1 MGNIRVLDEQL
12 ANMIAA
18 GEVVERPASVVK
30 ELVENAIDAS
40 ATSIEIHVEEGG
52 LELIRIVD
60 NGHGMDRDD
69 CLLALERHAT
79 SKISTP
85 RDLFRIRTL
94 GFRGEALPSIAAV
107 SRMELTSNRSSREI
121 GTRLLVE
128 GGEVREVA
136 DAAAV
141 QGTEICVRSLF
152 FNTPARLKYMKSI
165 ATEVGH
171 ISDYVN
177 RLALTHP
184 GISFT
189 LTHNGKT
196 LLQTTGDG
204 KLLHVMAAIYGVQVA
219 KLLLPISG
227 ETLDF
232 RWDGFL
238 SKTEVTRANRSYLS
252 TLVNG
257 RYVRSYS
264 LNNAIMRGYHTLLP
278 IGRFPIVA
286 LQIEMD
292 PTLVDVNVHPA
303 KLEARFSKEDELC
316 SAIEQSVKTTLR
328 QGLGIV
334 RPMATQPKAKIST
347 QVVQPQFDLTFTK
360 PAIEKSSLL
369 EVSPRLQEWM
379 AKQESNKAQAGQP
392 AGMANAAS
400 PAHLANAAS
409 PANSLSPAGLSFQET
424 EKKTVHEAASPYPRP
439 EQALQ
444 TGVGGGK
451 AAGHTGTQAAAATG
465 SASAGVGEG
474 NEHGQYREQD
484 YAQALDQAQ
493 AQAGTGTN
501 AQTLAAAET
510 HAQPEAVQQQPQLQ
524 SQRFQPLNRAEET
537 EPVAQP
543 INAQAGT
550 AEPPTGAA
558 WAQADVTRLDEP
570 SEQQG
575 QAATP
580 AAPANEETTTS
591 AVPVMYPVGQV
602 HGTYIVAQN
611 DTGMYLVD
619 QHAAQERIFYEYF
632 MAKLAEEGVASQMML
647 FPHTVEVTAAEAARL
662 EKRLPLLQSFGLEVE
677 AFGGRTFIVRAH
689 PHWFPEGAELEV
701 IEELIQFVLEAG
713 EHGQASVVQMR
724 EKAAIM
730 MSCKASIKA
739 NRYLTHAEMES
750 LLNQLRETSSPFTCP
765 HGRPIVIHF
774 SGYDLE
780 KMFKR
785 VM

>member
-1 MGNIRVLDEQL
+1 MGNIQLLDEHL
-12 ANMIAA
+12 SNMIAA

-40 ATSIEIHVEEGG
+40 ATTIEIHVEEGG

-60 NGHGMDRDD
+60 NGQGMDRED
-69 CLLALERHAT
+69 CSLAFERHAT
-79 SKISTP
+79 SKISNA

-107 SRMELTSNRSSREI
+107 SRMELTSSQSSSQI
-121 GTRLLVE
+121 GTRITIE
-128 GGEVREVA
+128 GGQLGEAKDV
-136 DAAAV
+136 AAV
-141 QGTEICVRSLF
+141 KGTEICVRSLF

-184 GISFT
+184 SIAFT

-196 LLQTTGDG
+196 LLQTSGDG

-232 RWDGFL
+232 RWSGFL

-264 LNNAIMRGYHTLLP
+264 LNNAIMRGYHTILP
-278 IGRFPIVA
+278 IGRYPIVA

-303 KLEARFSKEDELC
+303 KLEAKFSKEDELC
-316 SAIEQSVKTTLR
+316 SAIEQSVKETLR

-334 RPMATQPKAKIST
+334 RPMVSAPRAKVVNQI
-347 QVVQPQFDLTFTK
+347 VQPQFDLQLPKST
-360 PAIEKSSLL
+360 PPVSSRIEA
-369 EVSPRLQEWM
+369 SPRLREWM
-379 AKQESNKAQAGQP
+379 AKQEYSRKESDVITTQLAMDQATERPAIMETQVRYESESESPRTVQMPREGMQP
-392 AGMANAAS
+392 ALGDEWASERQAWNARQDVS
-400 PAHLANAAS
+400 DPVKMDEGEFPA
-409 PANSLSPAGLSFQET
+409 PGEG
-424 EKKTVHEAASPYPRP
+424 
-439 EQALQ
+439 LQ
-444 TGVGGGK
+444 TD
-451 AAGHTGTQAAAATG
+451 ALWTQTEI
-465 SASAGVGEG
+465 SESQEEVVQTQEPPK
-474 NEHGQYREQD
+474 
-484 YAQALDQAQ
+484 QAQ
-493 AQAGTGTN
+493 LDVVQA
-501 AQTLAAAET
+501 
-510 HAQPEAVQQQPQLQ
+510 H
-524 SQRFQPLNRAEET
+524 
-537 EPVAQP
+537 
-543 INAQAGT
+543 
-550 AEPPTGAA
+550 
-558 WAQADVTRLDEP
+558 DED
-570 SEQQG
+570 
-575 QAATP
+575 
-580 AAPANEETTTS
+580 S

-611 DTGMYLVD
+611 DNGMYLID
-619 QHAAQERIFYEYF
+619 QHAAQERIFYEFF
-632 MAKLAEEGVASQMML
+632 MQKLASEDVTSQMML
-647 FPHTVEVTAAEAARL
+647 FPHTVEYTTVEASKL
-662 EKRLPLLQSFGLEVE
+662 EKRLSQLQEFGLEVE
-677 AFGGRTFIVRAH
+677 SFGGRTFIVRAH

-713 EHGQASVVQMR
+713 ENSQANVVQMR

-739 NRYLTHAEMES
+739 NRFLTHAEMES
-750 LLNQLRETSSPFTCP
+750 LLNQLRATSSPFTCP

-774 SGYDLE
+774 TGYDLE

>member
-1 MGNIRVLDEQL
+1 MGTIQVLDEQL

-40 ATSIEIHVEEGG
+40 ATTIEIHVEEGG
-52 LELIRIVD
+52 LEMIRIVD
-60 NGHGMDRDD
+60 NGKGMDRED
-69 CLLALERHAT
+69 CQLAFERHAT
-79 SKISTP
+79 SKISNA

-107 SRMELTSNRSSREI
+107 SRMELTSSTSSSEI
-121 GTRLLVE
+121 GTHLMIE
-128 GGEVREVA
+128 GGQLGTLS
-136 DAAAV
+136 DKAAV
-141 QGTEICVRSLF
+141 KGTEVCVRSLF

-184 GISFT
+184 SLSFL

-196 LLQTTGDG
+196 LLQTSGDG

-219 KLLLPISG
+219 KLLLPIAG
-227 ETLDF
+227 ETLDYK
-232 RWDGFL
+232 WSGFL

-264 LNNAIMRGYHTLLP
+264 INNAIMRGYHTLLP
-278 IGRFPIVA
+278 IGRYPIVA

-292 PTLVDVNVHPA
+292 PSLVDVNVHPA

-316 SAIEQSVKTTLR
+316 SAIEQSVKETLR

-334 RPMATQPKAKIST
+334 RPMATQPKAKVVT
-347 QVVQPQFDLTFTK
+347 QVVQPQFDLQITK
-360 PAIEKSSLL
+360 PDTPQTPLL
-369 EVSPRLQEWM
+369 AASPRLQEWM
-379 AKQESNKAQAGQP
+379 AKQETISKQVDVVPHIAPSMENGTVKESAANYEMLESAKVEAIPHEIVQATFQPYETKAPEQLDIAQAP
-392 AGMANAAS
+392 S
-400 PAHLANAAS
+400 PVHPLHEI
-409 PANSLSPAGLSFQET
+409 NSEDNS
-424 EKKTVHEAASPYPRP
+424 
-439 EQALQ
+439 
-444 TGVGGGK
+444 
-451 AAGHTGTQAAAATG
+451 AT
-465 SASAGVGEG
+465 
-474 NEHGQYREQD
+474 
-484 YAQALDQAQ
+484 
-493 AQAGTGTN
+493 AGTD
-501 AQTLAAAET
+501 QLLP
-510 HAQPEAVQQQPQLQ
+510 HPEAT
-524 SQRFQPLNRAEET
+524 NENET
-537 EPVAQP
+537 DSP
-543 INAQAGT
+543 
-550 AEPPTGAA
+550 
-558 WAQADVTRLDEP
+558 
-570 SEQQG
+570 
-575 QAATP
+575 
-580 AAPANEETTTS
+580 
-591 AVPVMYPVGQV
+591 VPVMYPVGQV

-611 DTGMYLVD
+611 DEGMYLID

-632 MAKLAEEGVASQMML
+632 MNKLAEEDISSQIML
-647 FPHTVEVTAAEAARL
+647 FPHTVEYTAAEASKL
-662 EKRLPLLQSFGLEVE
+662 EKRLSLLQSFGLEIE

-701 IEELIQFVLEAG
+701 IEELIQFVLETG
-713 EHGQASVVQMR
+713 ENTQANVVLMR

-739 NRYLTHAEMES
+739 NRFLTNAEMES
-750 LLNQLRETSSPFTCP
+750 LLNQLRKTSSPYTCP

-774 SGYDLE
+774 TGYDLE

>member
-1 MGNIRVLDEQL
+1 MGTIQVLDEHL

-40 ATSIEIHVEEGG
+40 ATTIEIHVEEGG
-52 LELIRIVD
+52 LEMIRIVD
-60 NGHGMDRDD
+60 NGKGMDRED
-69 CLLALERHAT
+69 CQLAFERHAT
-79 SKISTP
+79 SKISNA

-107 SRMELTSNRSSREI
+107 SRMELTSSTSSSEV
-121 GTRLLVE
+121 GTHLLIE
-128 GGEVREVA
+128 GGQLGTIS
-136 DAAAV
+136 DKAAV
-141 QGTEICVRSLF
+141 KGTEVCVRSLF

-184 GISFT
+184 SISFL
-189 LTHNGKT
+189 LTHNGKA
-196 LLQTTGDG
+196 LLQTSGDG

-219 KLLLPISG
+219 KLLLPIAG
-227 ETLDF
+227 ETLDYK
-232 RWDGFL
+232 WSGFL

-264 LNNAIMRGYHTLLP
+264 INNAIMRGYHTLLP
-278 IGRFPIVA
+278 IGRYPIVA

-292 PTLVDVNVHPA
+292 PSLVDVNVHPA

-316 SAIEQSVKTTLR
+316 SAIEQSVKETLR

-334 RPMATQPKAKIST
+334 RPMATQPKAKVVT
-347 QVVQPQFDLTFTK
+347 QVVQPQFDLQITK
-360 PAIEKSSLL
+360 PDIPQSPLL
-369 EVSPRLQEWM
+369 AASPRLQEWM
-379 AKQESNKAQAGQP
+379 AKQEAPSKQVDLVAPIAPSIENGTVKESA
-392 AGMANAAS
+392 ANY
-400 PAHLANAAS
+400 
-409 PANSLSPAGLSFQET
+409 
-424 EKKTVHEAASPYPRP
+424 EKLEAAKVEAIPH
-439 EQALQ
+439 EIVQATL
-444 TGVGGGK
+444 
-451 AAGHTGTQAAAATG
+451 
-465 SASAGVGEG
+465 
-474 NEHGQYREQD
+474 
-484 YAQALDQAQ
+484 LDQADTSEAFQ
-493 AQAGTGTN
+493 PYETKIPVQWDIAQAPSPVHPLN
-501 AQTLAAAET
+501 EISSEDNSAAAGTE
-510 HAQPEAVQQQPQLQ
+510 QSPPLPEAT
-524 SQRFQPLNRAEET
+524 NEN
-537 EPVAQP
+537 EPDSP
-543 INAQAGT
+543 
-550 AEPPTGAA
+550 
-558 WAQADVTRLDEP
+558 
-570 SEQQG
+570 
-575 QAATP
+575 
-580 AAPANEETTTS
+580 
-591 AVPVMYPVGQV
+591 VPVMYPVGQV

-611 DTGMYLVD
+611 DEGMYLID

-632 MAKLAEEGVASQMML
+632 MDKLAEEDISSQIML
-647 FPHTVEVTAAEAARL
+647 FPHTVEYTAAEASKL
-662 EKRLPLLQSFGLEVE
+662 EKRLSLLQSFGLEIE

-701 IEELIQFVLEAG
+701 IEELIQFVLETG
-713 EHGQASVVQMR
+713 ENTQANVVLMR

-739 NRYLTHAEMES
+739 NRFLTHAEMES
-750 LLNQLRETSSPFTCP
+750 LLNQLRKTSSPYTCP

-774 SGYDLE
+774 TGYDLE

>member
-1 MGNIRVLDEQL
+1 MGTIQVLDEHL

-40 ATSIEIHVEEGG
+40 ATTIEIHVEEGG
-52 LELIRIVD
+52 LEMIRIAD
-60 NGHGMDRDD
+60 NGKGMDRED
-69 CLLALERHAT
+69 CQLAFERHAT
-79 SKISTP
+79 SKISNA

-107 SRMELTSNRSSREI
+107 SRMELTSSTSSSEV
-121 GTRLLVE
+121 GTHILIE
-128 GGEVREVA
+128 GGQLGTISDKAAVKGTEVR
-136 DAAAV
+136 
-141 QGTEICVRSLF
+141 VRSLF

-184 GISFT
+184 SISFL

-196 LLQTTGDG
+196 LLQTSGDG

-219 KLLLPISG
+219 KLLLPIAG
-227 ETLDF
+227 ETLDYK
-232 RWDGFL
+232 WSGFL

-264 LNNAIMRGYHTLLP
+264 INNAIMRGYHTLLP
-278 IGRFPIVA
+278 IGRYPIVA

-292 PTLVDVNVHPA
+292 PSLVDVNVHPA

-316 SAIEQSVKTTLR
+316 SAIEQSVKETLR

-334 RPMATQPKAKIST
+334 RPMATQPKAKVVT
-347 QVVQPQFDLTFTK
+347 QVVQPQFDLQITK
-360 PAIEKSSLL
+360 PETPQSSLL
-369 EVSPRLQEWM
+369 AASPRLQEWM
-379 AKQESNKAQAGQP
+379 AKQETTSKQVDAVTHIAPSIENGTVKETTANYEKLESAKVEAIPHEIVQATLLDQTDTRESFQPYETKIPAQLDIAQAPSLAPHSSNEISSEDNP
-392 AGMANAAS
+392 A
-400 PAHLANAAS
+400 
-409 PANSLSPAGLSFQET
+409 
-424 EKKTVHEAASPYPRP
+424 
-439 EQALQ
+439 
-444 TGVGGGK
+444 
-451 AAGHTGTQAAAATG
+451 AAGTDQSSPLPEAT
-465 SASAGVGEG
+465 
-474 NEHGQYREQD
+474 NEH
-484 YAQALDQAQ
+484 
-493 AQAGTGTN
+493 
-501 AQTLAAAET
+501 ET
-510 HAQPEAVQQQPQLQ
+510 DSP
-524 SQRFQPLNRAEET
+524 
-537 EPVAQP
+537 
-543 INAQAGT
+543 
-550 AEPPTGAA
+550 
-558 WAQADVTRLDEP
+558 
-570 SEQQG
+570 
-575 QAATP
+575 
-580 AAPANEETTTS
+580 
-591 AVPVMYPVGQV
+591 VPVMYPVGQV

-611 DTGMYLVD
+611 DEGMYLID

-632 MAKLAEEGVASQMML
+632 MDKLAEEGISSQIML
-647 FPHTVEVTAAEAARL
+647 FPHTVEYTAAEASKL
-662 EKRLPLLQSFGLEVE
+662 EKRLSLLQSFGLEIE

-701 IEELIQFVLEAG
+701 IEELIQFVLETG
-713 EHGQASVVQMR
+713 ENNQANVVLMR

-739 NRYLTHAEMES
+739 NRFLTHAEMES
-750 LLNQLRETSSPFTCP
+750 LLNQLRKTSSPYTCP

-774 SGYDLE
+774 TGYDLE

>member
-1 MGNIRVLDEQL
+1 MGTIHVLDEHL

-40 ATSIEIHVEEGG
+40 ATTIEIHVEEGG
-52 LELIRIVD
+52 LEMIRIVD
-60 NGHGMDRDD
+60 NGKGMDRED
-69 CLLALERHAT
+69 CQLAFERHAT
-79 SKISTP
+79 SKISNA

-107 SRMELTSNRSSREI
+107 SRMELTSSTSSSEV
-121 GTRLLVE
+121 GTHLLIE
-128 GGEVREVA
+128 GGQLGTIS
-136 DAAAV
+136 DKAAV
-141 QGTEICVRSLF
+141 KGTEVCVRSLF

-184 GISFT
+184 SISFL

-196 LLQTTGDG
+196 LLQTSGDG

-219 KLLLPISG
+219 KLLLPIAG
-227 ETLDF
+227 ETLDYK
-232 RWDGFL
+232 WSGFL

-264 LNNAIMRGYHTLLP
+264 INNAIMRGYHTLLP
-278 IGRFPIVA
+278 IGRYPIVA

-292 PTLVDVNVHPA
+292 PSLVDVNVHPA

-316 SAIEQSVKTTLR
+316 SAIEQSVKETLR

-334 RPMATQPKAKIST
+334 RPMITQPKAKVVT
-347 QVVQPQFDLTFTK
+347 QVVQPQFDLQITK
-360 PAIEKSSLL
+360 PDTPQSPLL
-369 EVSPRLQEWM
+369 AASPRLQEWM
-379 AKQESNKAQAGQP
+379 AKQETPSKQVDVVAHTASIENGTVKETAANYEKLEAAKVETTSHEIVRATLLDQRDKREAFQPHETQIPIQLDIAQAP
-392 AGMANAAS
+392 SPVHPSNEISSEDNSAVAG
-400 PAHLANAAS
+400 
-409 PANSLSPAGLSFQET
+409 T
-424 EKKTVHEAASPYPRP
+424 
-439 EQALQ
+439 EQAPPLLES
-444 TGVGGGK
+444 T
-451 AAGHTGTQAAAATG
+451 
-465 SASAGVGEG
+465 
-474 NEHGQYREQD
+474 NE
-484 YAQALDQAQ
+484 
-493 AQAGTGTN
+493 N
-501 AQTLAAAET
+501 ET
-510 HAQPEAVQQQPQLQ
+510 DSP
-524 SQRFQPLNRAEET
+524 
-537 EPVAQP
+537 
-543 INAQAGT
+543 
-550 AEPPTGAA
+550 
-558 WAQADVTRLDEP
+558 
-570 SEQQG
+570 
-575 QAATP
+575 
-580 AAPANEETTTS
+580 
-591 AVPVMYPVGQV
+591 VPVMYPVGQV

-611 DTGMYLVD
+611 DEGMYLID

-632 MAKLAEEGVASQMML
+632 MEKLAEEDISSQIML
-647 FPHTVEVTAAEAARL
+647 FPHTVEYTAAEASKL
-662 EKRLPLLQSFGLEVE
+662 EKRLSLLQSFGLEIE

-701 IEELIQFVLEAG
+701 IEELIQFVLETG
-713 EHGQASVVQMR
+713 ENAQANVVLMR

-739 NRYLTHAEMES
+739 NRFLTHAEMES
-750 LLNQLRETSSPFTCP
+750 LLNQLRNTSSPYTCP

-774 SGYDLE
+774 TGYDLE

>member
-1 MGNIRVLDEQL
+1 MGSIQVLDEHL

-40 ATSIEIHVEEGG
+40 ATTIEIHVEEGG
-52 LELIRIVD
+52 LEMIRIVD
-60 NGHGMDRDD
+60 NGKGMDRED
-69 CLLALERHAT
+69 CQLAFERHAT
-79 SKISTP
+79 SKISNA

-107 SRMELTSNRSSREI
+107 SRMELTSSTSSSEV
-121 GTRLLVE
+121 GTHLLIE
-128 GGEVREVA
+128 GGQLGTIS
-136 DAAAV
+136 DKAAV
-141 QGTEICVRSLF
+141 KGTEVCVRSLF

-184 GISFT
+184 SISFL

-196 LLQTTGDG
+196 LLQTSGDG

-227 ETLDF
+227 ETLDYK
-232 RWDGFL
+232 WSGFL

-264 LNNAIMRGYHTLLP
+264 INNAIMRGYHTFLP
-278 IGRFPIVA
+278 IGRYPIVA

-292 PTLVDVNVHPA
+292 PSLVDVNVHPA

-316 SAIEQSVKTTLR
+316 SAIEQSVKETLR

-334 RPMATQPKAKIST
+334 RPMVTQPKAKVVT
-347 QVVQPQFDLTFTK
+347 QVVQPQFDLQIAK
-360 PAIEKSSLL
+360 PEIPQSPLL
-369 EVSPRLQEWM
+369 AASPRLQEWM
-379 AKQESNKAQAGQP
+379 AKQETTRQQADIVTHMAAPMETGTVKESAAVYEQLDVATTVEAFAKEDVKATLFVQKDTSEPVQSFVNQTSAQLDTAIP
-392 AGMANAAS
+392 VTPSLDVAAS
-400 PAHLANAAS
+400 
-409 PANSLSPAGLSFQET
+409 
-424 EKKTVHEAASPYPRP
+424 EKDT
-439 EQALQ
+439 
-444 TGVGGGK
+444 
-451 AAGHTGTQAAAATG
+451 
-465 SASAGVGEG
+465 
-474 NEHGQYREQD
+474 D
-484 YAQALDQAQ
+484 
-493 AQAGTGTN
+493 
-501 AQTLAAAET
+501 
-510 HAQPEAVQQQPQLQ
+510 
-524 SQRFQPLNRAEET
+524 
-537 EPVAQP
+537 
-543 INAQAGT
+543 
-550 AEPPTGAA
+550 
-558 WAQADVTRLDEP
+558 
-570 SEQQG
+570 
-575 QAATP
+575 
-580 AAPANEETTTS
+580 S

-611 DTGMYLVD
+611 DEGMYLID

-632 MAKLAEEGVASQMML
+632 MAKLAEEDITSQIML
-647 FPHTVEVTAAEAARL
+647 FPHTVEYTTAEASKL
-662 EKRLPLLQSFGLEVE
+662 EKRLALLQSFGLEIE

-713 EHGQASVVQMR
+713 ENTQANVVLMR

-739 NRYLTHAEMES
+739 NRFLTHAEMES
-750 LLNQLRETSSPFTCP
+750 LLNQLRNTSSPFTCP

-774 SGYDLE
+774 TGYDLE

>member
-1 MGNIRVLDEQL
+1 MGTIQVLDEQL

-30 ELVENAIDAS
+30 ELVENAIDAR
-40 ATSIEIHVEEGG
+40 ATTIEIHVEEGG
-52 LELIRIVD
+52 LEMIRIVD
-60 NGHGMDRDD
+60 NGRGMDRED
-69 CLLALERHAT
+69 CQLAFERHAT
-79 SKISTP
+79 SKISNA

-107 SRMELTSNRSSREI
+107 SRMELTSSMSSSEV
-121 GTRLLVE
+121 GTHLLIE
-128 GGEVREVA
+128 GGQLGTISDKASVK
-136 DAAAV
+136 
-141 QGTEICVRSLF
+141 GTEVCVRSLF

-184 GISFT
+184 SISFL

-196 LLQTTGDG
+196 LLQTSGDG

-219 KLLLPISG
+219 KLLLPIAG
-227 ETLDF
+227 ETLDYK
-232 RWDGFL
+232 WSGFL

-264 LNNAIMRGYHTLLP
+264 INNAIMRGYHTLLP
-278 IGRFPIVA
+278 IGRYPIVA

-292 PTLVDVNVHPA
+292 PSLVDVNVHPA

-316 SAIEQSVKTTLR
+316 SAIEQSVKETLR

-334 RPMATQPKAKIST
+334 RPMVTQPKAKVVT
-347 QVVQPQFDLTFTK
+347 QVVQPQFDLQITK
-360 PAIEKSSLL
+360 PDTPQSPLL
-369 EVSPRLQEWM
+369 AASPRLQEWM
-379 AKQESNKAQAGQP
+379 AKQEVPSKQVDLVTPIAPSFENGTVKETAANYEKLEAAKVEAIPHEIVQATLLDQTDTREAFQPNEPKIPVQLDIAQAP
-392 AGMANAAS
+392 S
-400 PAHLANAAS
+400 PAY
-409 PANSLSPAGLSFQET
+409 PI
-424 EKKTVHEAASPYPRP
+424 HEISS
-439 EQALQ
+439 ED
-444 TGVGGGK
+444 
-451 AAGHTGTQAAAATG
+451 H
-465 SASAGVGEG
+465 SAI
-474 NEHGQYREQD
+474 
-484 YAQALDQAQ
+484 
-493 AQAGTGTN
+493 AGTEQTPPLVEATN
-501 AQTLAAAET
+501 ENET
-510 HAQPEAVQQQPQLQ
+510 DSP
-524 SQRFQPLNRAEET
+524 
-537 EPVAQP
+537 
-543 INAQAGT
+543 
-550 AEPPTGAA
+550 
-558 WAQADVTRLDEP
+558 
-570 SEQQG
+570 
-575 QAATP
+575 
-580 AAPANEETTTS
+580 
-591 AVPVMYPVGQV
+591 VPVMYPVGQV

-611 DTGMYLVD
+611 DEGMYLID

-632 MAKLAEEGVASQMML
+632 MDKLAEEDISSQIML
-647 FPHTVEVTAAEAARL
+647 FPHTVEYTAAEASKL
-662 EKRLPLLQSFGLEVE
+662 EKRLSLLQSFGLEIE

-701 IEELIQFVLEAG
+701 IEELIQFVLETG
-713 EHGQASVVQMR
+713 ENTQANVVLMR

-739 NRYLTHAEMES
+739 NRFLTHAEMES
-750 LLNQLRETSSPFTCP
+750 LLNQLRKTSSPYTCP

-774 SGYDLE
+774 TGYDLE

>member
-1 MGNIRVLDEQL
+1 MGKIQVLDEQL

-30 ELVENAIDAS
+30 ELVENAIDAQ
-40 ATSIEIHVEEGG
+40 ATTIEVYVEEGG

-60 NGHGMDRDD
+60 DGQGMDRED
-69 CLLALERHAT
+69 CRLAFERHAT
-79 SKISTP
+79 SKIQSP

-107 SRMELTSNRSSREI
+107 SRMELTSNPSSSQV
-121 GTRLLVE
+121 GTRLASE
-128 GGEVREVA
+128 GGQLGEPMDVA
-136 DAAAV
+136 APK
-141 QGTEICVRSLF
+141 GTKICVRSLF

-184 GISFT
+184 SISFA

-196 LLQTTGDG
+196 LLQTSGDG

-232 RWDGFL
+232 RWSGFV

-257 RYVRSYS
+257 RYVRSFA

-278 IGRFPIVA
+278 IGRFPIVT

-316 SAIEQSVKTTLR
+316 SAIEQSVRDTLR
-328 QGLGIV
+328 QGLGII
-334 RPMATQPKAKIST
+334 RPTESSPKAKVVT
-347 QVVQPQFDLTFTK
+347 RVVQPQFDLQPPK
-360 PAIEKSSLL
+360 PAAAPSPGLDA
-369 EVSPRLQEWM
+369 SPRLREWM
-379 AKQESNKAQAGQP
+379 VRQDQGRAQMADTPQP
-392 AGMANAAS
+392 AGETAVVKEAPAFGYASVGRSAAPLPTEWTAMAGS
-400 PAHLANAAS
+400 PAE
-409 PANSLSPAGLSFQET
+409 LSVQDLQQPS
-424 EKKTVHEAASPYPRP
+424 EAAGAD
-439 EQALQ
+439 EQ
-444 TGVGGGK
+444 
-451 AAGHTGTQAAAATG
+451 
-465 SASAGVGEG
+465 E
-474 NEHGQYREQD
+474 
-484 YAQALDQAQ
+484 
-493 AQAGTGTN
+493 
-501 AQTLAAAET
+501 
-510 HAQPEAVQQQPQLQ
+510 
-524 SQRFQPLNRAEET
+524 
-537 EPVAQP
+537 
-543 INAQAGT
+543 
-550 AEPPTGAA
+550 
-558 WAQADVTRLDEP
+558 
-570 SEQQG
+570 
-575 QAATP
+575 
-580 AAPANEETTTS
+580 S
-591 AVPVMYPVGQV
+591 AVPLLYPVGQV

-611 DTGMYLVD
+611 DEGMYLID

-632 MAKLAEEGVASQMML
+632 MAKLVEEGVSSQIML
-647 FPHTVEVTAAEAARL
+647 FPHTVEVTAAEASKL
-662 EKRLPLLQSFGLEVE
+662 EKRLPLLQSFGLEIE
-677 AFGGRTFIVRAH
+677 SFGGRTFIVRAH
-689 PHWFPEGAELEV
+689 PHWFPEGAEMEV

-713 EHGQASVVQMR
+713 ESMQANVVEMR
-724 EKAAIM
+724 EKAAIL

-750 LLNQLRETSSPFTCP
+750 LLNQLRRTTSPFTCP

>member
-1 MGNIRVLDEQL
+1 MGSIRVLDEHL

-30 ELVENAIDAS
+30 ELVENAIDA
-40 ATSIEIHVEEGG
+40 TSSTIEIHVEEGG

-60 NGHGMDRDD
+60 NGKGMDRED
-69 CLLALERHAT
+69 CQLAFERHAT
-79 SKISTP
+79 SKISNA

-107 SRMELTSNRSSREI
+107 SRMEVTSSTSSSEV
-121 GTRLLVE
+121 GTHLLFE
-128 GGEVREVA
+128 GGQLGSIS
-136 DAAAV
+136 DKAAV
-141 QGTEICVRSLF
+141 KGTEVCVRSLF

-184 GISFT
+184 SISFL

-196 LLQTTGDG
+196 LLQTSGDG

-219 KLLLPISG
+219 KLLIPISG
-227 ETLDF
+227 ETLDYK
-232 RWDGFL
+232 WSGFL

-264 LNNAIMRGYHTLLP
+264 INNAIMRGYHTFLP
-278 IGRFPIVA
+278 IGRYPIVA

-292 PTLVDVNVHPA
+292 PSLVDVNVHPA

-316 SAIEQSVKTTLR
+316 SAIEQSVKETLR

-334 RPMATQPKAKIST
+334 RPMASAPKAKVVT
-347 QVVQPQFDLTFTK
+347 QVVQPQFDLQIAK
-360 PAIEKSSLL
+360 PDIPQSPLL
-369 EVSPRLQEWM
+369 AASPRLQEWM
-379 AKQESNKAQAGQP
+379 AKQETTRQKEAEVPMPVRSAPAENATVRESAADYEKQEFTQP
-392 AGMANAAS
+392 SLLNEPSISDPIQHNEGT
-400 PAHLANAAS
+400 HLLQQTDISTAPIQTVSTGNDAREDIPVEKS
-409 PANSLSPAGLSFQET
+409 QQELPT
-424 EKKTVHEAASPYPRP
+424 SVEPLVDH
-439 EQALQ
+439 
-444 TGVGGGK
+444 
-451 AAGHTGTQAAAATG
+451 
-465 SASAGVGEG
+465 
-474 NEHGQYREQD
+474 
-484 YAQALDQAQ
+484 
-493 AQAGTGTN
+493 
-501 AQTLAAAET
+501 AAESS
-510 HAQPEAVQQQPQLQ
+510 V
-524 SQRFQPLNRAEET
+524 
-537 EPVAQP
+537 P
-543 INAQAGT
+543 I
-550 AEPPTGAA
+550 
-558 WAQADVTRLDEP
+558 
-570 SEQQG
+570 
-575 QAATP
+575 
-580 AAPANEETTTS
+580 
-591 AVPVMYPVGQV
+591 MYPVGQV

-611 DTGMYLVD
+611 DEGMYLID

-632 MAKLAEEGVASQMML
+632 MAKLAGEDISSQIML
-647 FPHTVEVTAAEAARL
+647 FPHTVEYTTAEANKL
-662 EKRLPLLQSFGLEVE
+662 EKRLALLQSFGLEIE

-689 PHWFPEGAELEV
+689 PHWFPEGAEIEV
-701 IEELIQFVLEAG
+701 IEELIQFVLETG
-713 EHGQASVVQMR
+713 ENTQANVVLMR

-739 NRYLTHAEMES
+739 NRFLTHAEMES
-750 LLNQLRETSSPFTCP
+750 LLNQLRSTSSPFTCP

>member
-1 MGNIRVLDEQL
+1 MGTIQVLDEHL

-40 ATSIEIHVEEGG
+40 ATTIEIHVEEGG
-52 LELIRIVD
+52 LEMIRIVD
-60 NGHGMDRDD
+60 NGKGMDRED
-69 CLLALERHAT
+69 CQLAFERHAT
-79 SKISTP
+79 SKISNA

-107 SRMELTSNRSSREI
+107 SRMELTSSTSSSEV
-121 GTRLLVE
+121 GTHLLIE
-128 GGEVREVA
+128 GGQLGTLS
-136 DAAAV
+136 DKAAV
-141 QGTEICVRSLF
+141 KGTEVCVRSLF

-184 GISFT
+184 SISFL

-196 LLQTTGDG
+196 LLQTSGDG

-219 KLLLPISG
+219 KLLLPIAG
-227 ETLDF
+227 ETLDYK
-232 RWDGFL
+232 WSGFL

-264 LNNAIMRGYHTLLP
+264 INNAIMRGYHTLLP
-278 IGRFPIVA
+278 IGRYPIVA

-292 PTLVDVNVHPA
+292 PSLVDVNVHPA

-316 SAIEQSVKTTLR
+316 SAIEQSVKETLR

-334 RPMATQPKAKIST
+334 RPMATQPKAKVVT
-347 QVVQPQFDLTFTK
+347 QVVQPQFDLQITK
-360 PAIEKSSLL
+360 PDTPQTPLL
-369 EVSPRLQEWM
+369 AASPRLQEWM
-379 AKQESNKAQAGQP
+379 AKQETTSKQVDVVPHIVPSIENGTVKETTANYEMLESAKVEAISHEIVQATFQPYEIKVPAQLDIAQVP
-392 AGMANAAS
+392 S
-400 PAHLANAAS
+400 PVHPLHEIS
-409 PANSLSPAGLSFQET
+409 SEDNS
-424 EKKTVHEAASPYPRP
+424 
-439 EQALQ
+439 
-444 TGVGGGK
+444 
-451 AAGHTGTQAAAATG
+451 AT
-465 SASAGVGEG
+465 
-474 NEHGQYREQD
+474 
-484 YAQALDQAQ
+484 
-493 AQAGTGTN
+493 AGTD
-501 AQTLAAAET
+501 LLPP
-510 HAQPEAVQQQPQLQ
+510 HPEAT
-524 SQRFQPLNRAEET
+524 NENET
-537 EPVAQP
+537 DSP
-543 INAQAGT
+543 
-550 AEPPTGAA
+550 
-558 WAQADVTRLDEP
+558 
-570 SEQQG
+570 
-575 QAATP
+575 
-580 AAPANEETTTS
+580 
-591 AVPVMYPVGQV
+591 VPVMYPVGQV

-611 DTGMYLVD
+611 DEGMYLID

-632 MAKLAEEGVASQMML
+632 MDKLAEEDISSQIML
-647 FPHTVEVTAAEAARL
+647 FPHTVEYTAAEASKL
-662 EKRLPLLQSFGLEVE
+662 EKRLSLLQSFGLEIE

-701 IEELIQFVLEAG
+701 IEELIQFVLETG
-713 EHGQASVVQMR
+713 ENAQANVVLMR

-739 NRYLTHAEMES
+739 NRFLTNAEMES
-750 LLNQLRETSSPFTCP
+750 LLNQLRKTSSPYTCP

-774 SGYDLE
+774 TGYDLE

>member
-1 MGNIRVLDEQL
+1 MGNIQLLDEHL

-40 ATSIEIHVEEGG
+40 ATTIEVHVEEGG

-60 NGHGMDRDD
+60 NGQGMDRED
-69 CLLALERHAT
+69 CILAFERHAT
-79 SKISTP
+79 SKISHA

-107 SRMELTSNRSSREI
+107 SRMELTSSQSSSQV
-121 GTRLLVE
+121 GTRVNIE
-128 GGEVREVA
+128 GGQLGEAVDV
-136 DAAAV
+136 AAV
-141 QGTEICVRSLF
+141 KGTEICVRSLF

-184 GISFT
+184 SISFT

-196 LLQTTGDG
+196 LLQTSGDG

-232 RWDGFL
+232 RWNGFL

-257 RYVRSYS
+257 RYVRSFA

-303 KLEARFSKEDELC
+303 KLEAKFSKEDELC
-316 SAIEQSVKTTLR
+316 SAVEQSVKDTLR

-334 RPMATQPKAKIST
+334 RPMVTTPKAKVVN
-347 QVVQPQFDLTFTK
+347 QVVQPQFDLQVPK
-360 PAIEKSSLL
+360 PTVPVSSVV
-369 EVSPRLQEWM
+369 EASPRLQEWM
-379 AKQESNKAQAGQP
+379 AKQEISQKEPVQTSSQLEMDPIFSRPAIKESIASYANENAVLERATSTMGTESVQESGKQDLLEGSTQEVRNK
-392 AGMANAAS
+392 N
-400 PAHLANAAS
+400 
-409 PANSLSPAGLSFQET
+409 
-424 EKKTVHEAASPYPRP
+424 
-439 EQALQ
+439 
-444 TGVGGGK
+444 
-451 AAGHTGTQAAAATG
+451 
-465 SASAGVGEG
+465 AGVPDWMSESDMVD
-474 NEHGQYREQD
+474 HS
-484 YAQALDQAQ
+484 L
-493 AQAGTGTN
+493 T
-501 AQTLAAAET
+501 
-510 HAQPEAVQQQPQLQ
+510 
-524 SQRFQPLNRAEET
+524 
-537 EPVAQP
+537 
-543 INAQAGT
+543 
-550 AEPPTGAA
+550 
-558 WAQADVTRLDEP
+558 DVPGDVRD
-570 SEQQG
+570 
-575 QAATP
+575 
-580 AAPANEETTTS
+580 TS

-611 DTGMYLVD
+611 DGGMYLID
-619 QHAAQERIFYEYF
+619 QHAAQERIFYEFF
-632 MAKLAEEGVASQMML
+632 MNKLAGEDIASQIML
-647 FPHTVEVTAAEAARL
+647 FPHTVEYTSAEAVKL

-701 IEELIQFVLEAG
+701 IEELLQFVLEAG
-713 EHGQASVVQMR
+713 ENNQANVVQMR

-774 SGYDLE
+774 TGYDLE

>member
-1 MGNIRVLDEQL
+1 MGTIQVLDEQL

-30 ELVENAIDAS
+30 ELVENAIDAR
-40 ATSIEIHVEEGG
+40 ATTIEIHVEEGG
-52 LELIRIVD
+52 LEMIRIVD
-60 NGHGMDRDD
+60 NGRGMDRED
-69 CLLALERHAT
+69 CQLAFERHAT
-79 SKISTP
+79 SKISNA

-107 SRMELTSNRSSREI
+107 SRMELTSSTSSSEV
-121 GTRLLVE
+121 GTHLLIE
-128 GGEVREVA
+128 GGQLGTIS
-136 DAAAV
+136 DKAAV
-141 QGTEICVRSLF
+141 KGTDVCVRSLF

-184 GISFT
+184 SISFL

-196 LLQTTGDG
+196 LLQTSGDG

-219 KLLLPISG
+219 KLLLPIAG
-227 ETLDF
+227 ETLDYK
-232 RWDGFL
+232 WSGFL

-264 LNNAIMRGYHTLLP
+264 INNAIMRGYHTLLP
-278 IGRFPIVA
+278 IGRYPIVA

-292 PTLVDVNVHPA
+292 PSLVDVNVHPA

-316 SAIEQSVKTTLR
+316 SAIEQSVKETLR

-334 RPMATQPKAKIST
+334 RPMVTQPKAKVVT
-347 QVVQPQFDLTFTK
+347 QVVQPQFDLQITK
-360 PAIEKSSLL
+360 PDTPQSPLL
-369 EVSPRLQEWM
+369 AVSPRLQEWM
-379 AKQESNKAQAGQP
+379 AKQEVPSKQVDLVTPIAPSFENGTVKETAANYEKLEAAKVEAIPHEIVQATLLDQTDTREAFQPNEPKIPVQLDIAQAP
-392 AGMANAAS
+392 
-400 PAHLANAAS
+400 
-409 PANSLSPAGLSFQET
+409 
-424 EKKTVHEAASPYPRP
+424 
-439 EQALQ
+439 
-444 TGVGGGK
+444 
-451 AAGHTGTQAAAATG
+451 
-465 SASAGVGEG
+465 
-474 NEHGQYREQD
+474 
-484 YAQALDQAQ
+484 
-493 AQAGTGTN
+493 
-501 AQTLAAAET
+501 
-510 HAQPEAVQQQPQLQ
+510 
-524 SQRFQPLNRAEET
+524 
-537 EPVAQP
+537 
-543 INAQAGT
+543 
-550 AEPPTGAA
+550 
-558 WAQADVTRLDEP
+558 
-570 SEQQG
+570 
-575 QAATP
+575 TP
-580 AAPANEETTTS
+580 AYPIHEISSEDHSAVVGTEQTPPLVEATNENETDS
-591 AVPVMYPVGQV
+591 PVPVMYPVGQV

-611 DTGMYLVD
+611 DEGMYLID

-632 MAKLAEEGVASQMML
+632 MDKLAEEDISSQIML
-647 FPHTVEVTAAEAARL
+647 FPHTVEYTAAEASKL
-662 EKRLPLLQSFGLEVE
+662 EKRLSLLQSFGLEIE

-701 IEELIQFVLEAG
+701 IEELIQFVLETG
-713 EHGQASVVQMR
+713 ENTQANVVLMR

-739 NRYLTHAEMES
+739 NRFLTHAEMES
-750 LLNQLRETSSPFTCP
+750 LLNQLRKTSSPYTCP

-774 SGYDLE
+774 TGYDLE

>member
-1 MGNIRVLDEQL
+1 MGKIQVLDEQL

-30 ELVENAIDAS
+30 ELVENAIDAQ
-40 ATSIEIHVEEGG
+40 ATTIEVHVEEGG

-60 NGHGMDRDD
+60 DGQGMDRDD
-69 CLLALERHAT
+69 CLLAFERHAT
-79 SKISTP
+79 SKIQSS

-107 SRMELTSNRSSREI
+107 SRLELTSSTSSSQV
-121 GTRLLVE
+121 GTRLTID
-128 GGEVREVA
+128 GGQVGQPEDVA
-136 DAAAV
+136 APK
-141 QGTEICVRSLF
+141 GTEIRVRSLF

-184 GISFT
+184 NIAFT

-196 LLQTTGDG
+196 LLTTSGDG

-232 RWDGFL
+232 RWSGFV

-257 RYVRSYS
+257 RYVRSYA

-316 SAIEQSVKTTLR
+316 GAIEQSVKATLR

-334 RPMATQPKAKIST
+334 RPMVSSPKAKVVT
-347 QVVQPQFDLTFTK
+347 QVVQPQFDLQLPK
-360 PAIEKSSLL
+360 PSVTVSPSL
-369 EVSPRLQEWM
+369 EASPRLQEWLS
-379 AKQESNKAQAGQP
+379 KQSQQRVQP
-392 AGMANAAS
+392 AQVPTATLPPATVKEAGGDYARGENTHFSDALWSAKPVGQEDRETGTWEEGALNPGREKAIGTKIGVSAAQEATTDTLAVNIPIPQVESMSAASGMAAS
-400 PAHLANAAS
+400 LAEPDTS
-409 PANSLSPAGLSFQET
+409 D
-424 EKKTVHEAASPYPRP
+424 
-439 EQALQ
+439 
-444 TGVGGGK
+444 TG
-451 AAGHTGTQAAAATG
+451 ATG
-465 SASAGVGEG
+465 SA
-474 NEHGQYREQD
+474 
-484 YAQALDQAQ
+484 
-493 AQAGTGTN
+493 
-501 AQTLAAAET
+501 
-510 HAQPEAVQQQPQLQ
+510 
-524 SQRFQPLNRAEET
+524 EE
-537 EPVAQP
+537 E
-543 INAQAGT
+543 
-550 AEPPTGAA
+550 
-558 WAQADVTRLDEP
+558 
-570 SEQQG
+570 
-575 QAATP
+575 
-580 AAPANEETTTS
+580 S
-591 AVPVMYPVGQV
+591 AVPLLYPVGQV

-611 DTGMYLVD
+611 DEGMYLID

-632 MAKLAEEGVASQMML
+632 MAKLEEEGVSSQIML
-647 FPHTVEVTAAEAARL
+647 FPHTVEVTSAEAAKL
-662 EKRLPLLQSFGLEVE
+662 EKRLSLLQSFGLEIE
-677 AFGGRTFIVRAH
+677 SFGGRTFIVRAH
-689 PHWFPEGAELEV
+689 PHWFPEGAEIEV

-713 EHGQASVVQMR
+713 ESMQANVVQMR
-724 EKAAIM
+724 EKAAIL

-750 LLNQLRETSSPFTCP
+750 LLNQLRRTTSPFTCP
-765 HGRPIVIHF
+765 HGRPIIIHF

>member
-1 MGNIRVLDEQL
+1 MGTIQVLDEQL

-30 ELVENAIDAS
+30 ELVENAIDAR
-40 ATSIEIHVEEGG
+40 ATTIEIHVEEGG
-52 LELIRIVD
+52 LEMIRIVD
-60 NGHGMDRDD
+60 NGRGMDRED
-69 CLLALERHAT
+69 CQLAFERHAT
-79 SKISTP
+79 SKISNA

-107 SRMELTSNRSSREI
+107 SRMELTSSTSSSEV
-121 GTRLLVE
+121 GTHLLIE
-128 GGEVREVA
+128 GGQLGTIS
-136 DAAAV
+136 DKAAV
-141 QGTEICVRSLF
+141 KGTEVCVRSLF

-184 GISFT
+184 SISFL

-196 LLQTTGDG
+196 LLQTSGDG

-219 KLLLPISG
+219 KLLLPIAG
-227 ETLDF
+227 ETLDYK
-232 RWDGFL
+232 WSGFL

-264 LNNAIMRGYHTLLP
+264 INNAIMRGYHTLLP
-278 IGRFPIVA
+278 IGRYPIVA

-292 PTLVDVNVHPA
+292 PSLVDVNVHPA

-316 SAIEQSVKTTLR
+316 SAIEQSVKETLR

-334 RPMATQPKAKIST
+334 RPMVTQPKAKVVT
-347 QVVQPQFDLTFTK
+347 QVVQPQFDLQITK
-360 PAIEKSSLL
+360 PDTPQSPLL
-369 EVSPRLQEWM
+369 AASPRLQEWM
-379 AKQESNKAQAGQP
+379 AKQEVPSKQLDLVTPIAPSFENGTVKETSANYEKLEAAKVEAIQNEIVQATLLDQTDTREAFQPNETKIPVQLDIAQAP
-392 AGMANAAS
+392 S
-400 PAHLANAAS
+400 PAY
-409 PANSLSPAGLSFQET
+409 PI
-424 EKKTVHEAASPYPRP
+424 HEISS
-439 EQALQ
+439 ED
-444 TGVGGGK
+444 
-451 AAGHTGTQAAAATG
+451 H
-465 SASAGVGEG
+465 SAV
-474 NEHGQYREQD
+474 
-484 YAQALDQAQ
+484 
-493 AQAGTGTN
+493 AGTEQTPPFVEGTN
-501 AQTLAAAET
+501 ENET
-510 HAQPEAVQQQPQLQ
+510 DSP
-524 SQRFQPLNRAEET
+524 
-537 EPVAQP
+537 
-543 INAQAGT
+543 
-550 AEPPTGAA
+550 
-558 WAQADVTRLDEP
+558 
-570 SEQQG
+570 
-575 QAATP
+575 
-580 AAPANEETTTS
+580 
-591 AVPVMYPVGQV
+591 VPVMYPVGQV

-611 DTGMYLVD
+611 DEGMYLID

-632 MAKLAEEGVASQMML
+632 MDKLAEEDISSQIML
-647 FPHTVEVTAAEAARL
+647 FPHTVEYTAAEASKL
-662 EKRLPLLQSFGLEVE
+662 EKRLSLLQSFGLEIE

-701 IEELIQFVLEAG
+701 IEELIQFVLETG
-713 EHGQASVVQMR
+713 ENTQANVVLMR

-739 NRYLTHAEMES
+739 NCFLTHAEMES
-750 LLNQLRETSSPFTCP
+750 LLNQLRKTSSPYTCP

-774 SGYDLE
+774 TGYDLE

>member
-30 ELVENAIDAS
+30 ELVENAIDAA

-107 SRMELTSNRSSREI
+107 SRMELTSNRSSSEI

-128 GGEVREVA
+128 GGEIKEVA

-184 GISFT
+184 SISFT

-232 RWDGFL
+232 RWNGFL

-316 SAIEQSVKTTLR
+316 AAIEQSVKTTLR

-334 RPMATQPKAKIST
+334 RPMTAQPKAKISA
-347 QVVQPQFDLTFTK
+347 QVVQPQFDLTFAK
-360 PAIEKSSLL
+360 PAIEKGSLL
-369 EVSPRLQEWM
+369 EASPRLQEWM
-379 AKQESNKAQAGQP
+379 AKQESNKTQTGQP
-392 AGMANAAS
+392 ASQSTPANLAAPANVAS
-400 PAHLANAAS
+400 PAS
-409 PANSLSPAGLSFQET
+409 TPTQEP
-424 EKKTVHEAASPYPRP
+424 EKKTVHEAASPYLHP
-439 EQALQ
+439 EQAVQ
-444 TGVGGGK
+444 NGTGGGER
-451 AAGHTGTQAAAATG
+451 AAQTGTQAAGAAE
-465 SASAGVGEG
+465 SVSAGIGQGE
-474 NEHGQYREQD
+474 EHGQYRKQDDEQNHE
-484 YAQALDQAQ
+484 QAQ
-493 AQAGTGTN
+493 ART
-501 AQTLAAAET
+501 
-510 HAQPEAVQQQPQLQ
+510 
-524 SQRFQPLNRAEET
+524 EET
-537 EPVAQP
+537 EPVVQP
-543 INAQAGT
+543 PNTEAVQAGT
-550 AEPPTGAA
+550 AGALTDA
-558 WAQADVTRLDEP
+558 KLAQVENARLDEP
-570 SEQQG
+570 YEQQD
-575 QAATP
+575 QATVPDAS
-580 AAPANEETTTS
+580 ANEESSRS

-611 DTGMYLVD
+611 DTGMYLID

-632 MAKLAEEGVASQMML
+632 MDKLAKEGVASQMML

-689 PHWFPEGAELEV
+689 PHWFPEGAELEI

-713 EHGQASVVQMR
+713 EQGQANVVQMR

-774 SGYDLE
+774 TSYDLE